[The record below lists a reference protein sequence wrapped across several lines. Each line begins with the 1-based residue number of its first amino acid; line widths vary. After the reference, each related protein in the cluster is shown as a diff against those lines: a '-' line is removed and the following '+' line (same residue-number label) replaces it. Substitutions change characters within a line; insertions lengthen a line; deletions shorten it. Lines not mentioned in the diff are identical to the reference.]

1 MAANLP
7 SVLLDN
13 TVQELPLALRTLD
26 GEVTALDWHQ
36 HLGGG
41 TKSVQS
47 EQMQIGGTIQDPN
60 VVVPSEG
67 PQNPKQPNRFFAGQ
81 LIQRNALNFSQLTA
95 CRKNIKAILNRDR
108 RSSHGISGGVSEP
121 SSCANPCDSTVGN
134 AKPRCT
140 MGLRVQINQKN
151 TLA

>member
-47 EQMQIGGTIQDPN
+47 EQMQIRGTIQDPN
-60 VVVPSEG
+60 VIVPSEG
-67 PQNPKQPNRFFAGQ
+67 PQNPKQPNRFFASQ
-81 LIQRNALNFSQLTA
+81 LIQRNALDFSQFTA
-95 CRKNIKAILNRDR
+95 GRKNIQAVLNLDGEVLPRDVGGR
-108 RSSHGISGGVSEP
+108 IRSEHSRQPIV
-121 SSCANPCDSTVGN
+121 DSTVRN
-134 AKPRCT
+134 AKPS
-140 MGLRVQINQKN
+140 
-151 TLA
+151 